1 VELCISVNVG
11 KFKNVDDVNGAI
23 MSGKRAEMSCR
34 IFTEK
39 DDFPRDS
46 LDVGGNS
53 RHRALVENVEGSG

>member
-1 VELCISVNVG
+1 
-11 KFKNVDDVNGAI
+11 